1 MLVIDFLLGEDLS
14 KWLFNGR
21 SQDVCFPNN
30 PRRKKDIFSSS
41 EFTNK
46 FWMDL
51 SLLFGERLTGG
62 QSGVTEMVAMFSLHL
77 PGYMD

>member
-1 MLVIDFLLGEDLS
+1 MFAFQTILEE
-14 KWLFNGR
+14 
-21 SQDVCFPNN
+21 
-30 PRRKKDIFSSS
+30 KKDIFSSS

-51 SLLFGERLTGG
+51 SLLFGERLTGEE
-62 QSGVTEMVAMFSLHL
+62 SGVTEMVAMFSLHL

>member
-1 MLVIDFLLGEDLS
+1 MFAFQTILEE
-14 KWLFNGR
+14 
-21 SQDVCFPNN
+21 
-30 PRRKKDIFSSS
+30 KKSS

-62 QSGVTEMVAMFSLHL
+62 ESGVTEMVAMFSLHL

>member
-1 MLVIDFLLGEDLS
+1 MDALRMFAFQTIPEE
-14 KWLFNGR
+14 
-21 SQDVCFPNN
+21 
-30 PRRKKDIFSSS
+30 KKDIFSSS

-62 QSGVTEMVAMFSLHL
+62 ESGVTEMVAMFSLHL
-77 PGYMD
+77 PGYVDLFMH

>member
-1 MLVIDFLLGEDLS
+1 MDALRMFAFQTIPEE
-14 KWLFNGR
+14 
-21 SQDVCFPNN
+21 
-30 PRRKKDIFSSS
+30 KKDIFSSS

-62 QSGVTEMVAMFSLHL
+62 ESGVTEMVAMFS
-77 PGYMD
+77 